1 MSVKAIV
8 VKKTISGGKGK
19 ISEYSDGTKAIFH
32 YQTLFPLE
40 KPEKGQPLPSEKD
53 SYKCIDDTRKAWP
66 EGYGKPLEIVFGKK
80 FQLPVFEQ
88 CLKTMLVDEIS
99 QFDVE
104 CIDLVQYPFVSKKLR
119 DIAKPCD
126 GKHDHGHTTHMC
138 AASVAQGTGYDE
150 LDELMKNPR
159 PLRFVFHLLQ
169 VLEPNEYEHDSW
181 QLGEEDKLKSV
192 EALRQKGNDLFI
204 KKDYKEAIDVYR
216 DALTRLDTLI
226 LREKPGE
233 PEWVELD
240 RKNIPLYSNMSQ
252 CYLNIGDLHE
262 AEETSSEVL
271 KREETNEK
279 ALFRRAKARIAA
291 WKLDEA
297 EEDLKLL
304 LRSHP
309 GAAVFV
315 AREMK
320 VVQERRS
327 EQKADSRV
335 TYSKMFKQ

>member
-1 MSVKAIV
+1 MSVRAGI

-53 SYKCIDDTRKAWP
+53 NYKCIDDTRKAWP
-66 EGYGKPLEIVFGKK
+66 DGYGKPLEIVFGKK

-99 QFDVE
+99 QFDIE

-126 GKHDHGHTTHMC
+126 GKHSHVHTTHMC
-138 AASVAQGTGYDE
+138 AASVAQGTGYNE

-159 PLRFVFHLLQ
+159 PLRFVFHLLK
-169 VLEPNEYEHDSW
+169 VFEPNEYEHESW

-192 EALRQKGNDLFI
+192 EELRQKGNDLFV

-233 PEWVELD
+233 PEWKELD
-240 RKNIPLYSNMSQ
+240 KKNIALYSNMSQ

-304 LRSHP
+304 LRNHP
-309 GAAVFV
+309 GAASFV
-315 AREMK
+315 AREMQI
-320 VVQERRS
+320 VHERRA
-327 EQKADSRV
+327 EKQADNRA